1 MAFFNDSIVEEFN
14 KKERNG
20 VIDGSSENIFKLIT
34 REELRKL
41 FPDSLIQCCF
51 LEEVLASSIVW

>member
-51 LEEVLASSIVW
+51 L